1 MWAHFESE
9 VSKCEDDSYYG
20 ASIPL
25 EDIMYVT
32 HRQLLSRGVAHACM
46 AKTKKKKVSESCS
59 VSPSALGQRR
69 PSPT

>member
-46 AKTKKKKVSESCS
+46 AKKKKKKGLRKLLRFS
-59 VSPSALGQRR
+59 
-69 PSPT
+69 